1 MSATSPHRA
10 PDAGGVCTADGHCV
24 TCSDAADP
32 MRVVAIDPADI
43 AVCEDEH
50 GARWDVMVDLVA
62 PIAHGEML
70 LVHAGVAIARL
81 GEVG

>member
-1 MSATSPHRA
+1 MSAPSLHGV
-10 PDAGGVCTADGHCV
+10 PDTGVVCADEGHCV

-62 PIAHGEML
+62 PVAHGEML

-81 GEVG
+81 GEAG